1 MWHEAHDAY
10 LESRILSADPIELIR
25 LLYQTG
31 VSAVQDARRH
41 LAEGKILERSK
52 AITKAS
58 QVIIQLG
65 VALDH
70 ERGGEISRRLAALY
84 DYMLRRLTE
93 ANFQQRD
100 EPLAEVLSLLAT
112 LAEGWEGVRPAPKP
126 EVEAEPASANRWN
139 PSPAPEPAANS
150 AEHAWSF

>member
-1 MWHEAHDAY
+1 
-10 LESRILSADPIELIR
+10 
-25 LLYQTG
+25 
-31 VSAVQDARRH
+31 VSAVQDARRY
-41 LAEGKILERSK
+41 LAEGKIMERSK

-58 QVIIQLG
+58 RVLIQLIT
-65 VALDH
+65 ALDH

-93 ANFQQRD
+93 ANFRQRD

-112 LAEGWEGVRPAPKP
+112 LAEGWEGVRPAP
-126 EVEAEPASANRWN
+126 
-139 PSPAPEPAANS
+139 APEPAAGHPWNPEVTPEPAATS

>member
-1 MWHEAHDAY
+1 MGHDAHDAY
-10 LESRILSADPIELIR
+10 LESRVLSADPVELIR

-41 LAEGKILERSK
+41 LADGKIMERSK

-58 QVIIQLG
+58 LVVIQL
-65 VALDH
+65 VTSLDH
-70 ERGGEISRRLAALY
+70 ERGGEISRRLAGLY

-126 EVEAEPASANRWN
+126 EPAGNPWN
-139 PSPAPEPAANS
+139 PILTPEPAANC
-150 AEHAWSF
+150 ADHAWSL

>member
-1 MWHEAHDAY
+1 MWHNAHDAY
-10 LESRILSADPIELIR
+10 LESRVLSADPVELIR

-31 VSAVQDARRH
+31 ISAVQDARRH
-41 LAEGKILERSK
+41 LADGKILERSR

-58 QVIIQLG
+58 QVLIQLTTS
-65 VALDH
+65 LDH
-70 ERGGEISRRLAALY
+70 ERGGALSRRLAALY
-84 DYMLRRLTE
+84 DYLLRRLTE

-112 LAEGWEGVRPAPKP
+112 LAEGWEGVRPTTQSEPPAAANPWNP
-126 EVEAEPASANRWN
+126 AAAAEPASV
-139 PSPAPEPAANS
+139 

>member
-1 MWHEAHDAY
+1 MWNHAQDAY
-10 LESRILSADPIELIR
+10 LESRVLSADPVELIR

-31 VSAVQDARRH
+31 VSAVQDARRC
-41 LAEGKILERSK
+41 LADGKIMERSQ
-52 AITKAS
+52 AITKAGR
-58 QVIIQLG
+58 VLIQLIT
-65 VALDH
+65 ALDH

-93 ANFQQRD
+93 ANSRQRD

-112 LAEGWEGVRPAPKP
+112 LAEGWEWVRPAPKP
-126 EVEAEPASANRWN
+126 EPAAANPWN
-139 PSPAPEPAANS
+139 PEVTPEPAAAS

>member
-1 MWHEAHDAY
+1 MWNHAHDAY
-10 LESRILSADPIELIR
+10 LESRVLSADPVELIR

-31 VSAVQDARRH
+31 ISAVQDARGY
-41 LAEGKILERSK
+41 LAEGKIMERSK

-58 QVIIQLG
+58 QVLIQLIA
-65 VALDH
+65 ALDH

-93 ANFQQRD
+93 ANFRQSD

-112 LAEGWEGVRPAPKP
+112 LASGSSLRSEEHTS
-126 EVEAEPASANRWN
+126 ELQ
-139 PSPAPEPAANS
+139 SPMYLV
-150 AEHAWSF
+150 

>member
-1 MWHEAHDAY
+1 V
-10 LESRILSADPIELIR
+10 ELIR

-31 VSAVQDARRH
+31 VSAVQDARRY
-41 LAEGKILERSK
+41 LAEGKIMERSK

-58 QVIIQLG
+58 RVLIQLIT
-65 VALDH
+65 ALDH

-93 ANFQQRD
+93 ANFRQRD

-112 LAEGWEGVRPAPKP
+112 LAEGWEGVRPAPT
-126 EVEAEPASANRWN
+126 
-139 PSPAPEPAANS
+139 PEPAAGHRWNPEVTPEPAAT

>member
-1 MWHEAHDAY
+1 MWNHAQDAY
-10 LESRILSADPIELIR
+10 LESRVLSADPVELIR

-31 VSAVQDARRH
+31 VSAVQDARRC
-41 LAEGKILERSK
+41 LADGKIMERSQ
-52 AITKAS
+52 AITKAGR
-58 QVIIQLG
+58 VLIQLIT
-65 VALDH
+65 ALDH

-93 ANFQQRD
+93 ANSRQRD

-112 LAEGWEGVRPAPKP
+112 LAEGWEGVRPAP
-126 EVEAEPASANRWN
+126 
-139 PSPAPEPAANS
+139 APEPAAGHPWNPEVTPEPAATS